1 MEISQQFGFDSA
13 FLSNSGAEAVENAIK
28 ICYDYRRNHGYGFCF
43 LGAFHGRTL
52 GALSLNRSKKVH
64 RDWYPQ
70 IPKVVELPFCRC
82 RERCD
87 CGWKV
92 YSIGRKGVISRLAQ
106 VLDPDIGLIDPQE
119 VAYIIVEPILG
130 EGGYDIANPEFI
142 REVAEIAHR
151 EGIPLIADE
160 IQSGLGR
167 TGKWWAVEHFGLVPD
182 IITSAKALRVG
193 ATIGKSIFFPREE
206 RRISSTWGE
215 GNAISSAV
223 GYQVIQ
229 TIQEEGLLKNAEEMG
244 NYFLSGLRQLQ
255 SRFPV
260 IYDVLLGEK
269 TKRKPKNPFH
279 TVEKI
284 ESLSEKERWDFWK
297 EQLSKCIRCYACRS
311 VCPMCY
317 CDECVVDTITFA
329 VTADTTA
336 DEKAQKIK
344 WLEKSPV
351 LSENFVYHFIR
362 AIHLAGRCIDCG
374 ECERVCP
381 LDIPIRFLNKKLE
394 KDAKEL
400 FDYDA
405 GFDPEQPSLV
415 SSFRDEDPEDFI
427 R

>member
-1 MEISQQFGFDSA
+1 MVKLEDIKKEAKAVLKDEKVKCIIGYQKSSNGLMPVPAFIKNPEDVEYMVWDPTCIHNLTRFLVDEKRRKAREKHPDERPVGLMVKGCDSRALVVLLQEKFINREDVYIIGVSCENTGVVDKKKLERKFKDTKIKKLEFDEKDNITVFTEDGQKKIPASEILA
-13 FLSNSGAEAVENAIK
+13 
-28 ICYDYRRNHGYGFCF
+28 
-43 LGAFHGRTL
+43 
-52 GALSLNRSKKVH
+52 
-64 RDWYPQ
+64 
-70 IPKVVELPFCRC
+70 
-82 RERCD
+82 ERCLE
-87 CGWKV
+87 CRAS
-92 YSIGRKGVISRLAQ
+92 Y
-106 VLDPDIGLIDPQE
+106 
-119 VAYIIVEPILG
+119 
-130 EGGYDIANPEFI
+130 
-142 REVAEIAHR
+142 
-151 EGIPLIADE
+151 
-160 IQSGLGR
+160 
-167 TGKWWAVEHFGLVPD
+167 
-182 IITSAKALRVG
+182 
-193 ATIGKSIFFPREE
+193 
-206 RRISSTWGE
+206 
-215 GNAISSAV
+215 
-223 GYQVIQ
+223 
-229 TIQEEGLLKNAEEMG
+229 
-244 NYFLSGLRQLQ
+244 
-255 SRFPV
+255 PV

-269 TKRKPKNPFH
+269 TKRQPEKPYQS
-279 TVEKI
+279 VEKI
-284 ESLSEKERWDFWK
+284 ESLSKQERWDFWK

-317 CDECVVDTITFA
+317 CDECVVDTINFA